1 MLDIQRQKPKK
12 PAQLHMFVA
21 SFFSFHLFVV
31 QMFLCL
37 KNLYKLY
44 YILYF
49 IVTLLMFALVLNSF
63 KKNKNKPKNIYRYLS
78 DVLPLL
84 KLVYIRYHKFINVYW
99 IWHDQKKFRKW
110 ICEWQS
116 VILICKT
123 SHVVIWKLGFLRNIS
138 LKSTTNKRNIATF
151 YFLNFSSF
159 KVTFNN

>member
-63 KKNKNKPKNIYRYLS
+63 KKTKTNQKTYIDTWAMYYPYWNLYTS
-78 DVLPLL
+78 DILNSLMYIEYDTIRKSSVNGSVSDRVWSWFVKLL
-84 KLVYIRYHKFINVYW
+84 MW
-99 IWHDQKKFRKW
+99 
-110 ICEWQS
+110 
-116 VILICKT
+116 
-123 SHVVIWKLGFLRNIS
+123 
-138 LKSTTNKRNIATF
+138 
-151 YFLNFSSF
+151 
-159 KVTFNN
+159 